1 MLFFLYRKC
10 QYSNAKETNE
20 LFSVERTNLIA
31 NRRSRHLYDLER
43 MMDKP
48 FALKAVHNDDLWE
61 HIRQHRMA
69 FTAMLGVDYTDNMRA
84 HLCLTPP
91 EQWRNEWKEDYE
103 RMCQTMINGEKLP
116 FEKRTFLQYCLTFS
130 SFHHKLLKSL

>member
-1 MLFFLYRKC
+1 
-10 QYSNAKETNE
+10 
-20 LFSVERTNLIA
+20 
-31 NRRSRHLYDLER
+31 

-69 FTAMLGVDYTDNMRA
+69 FTAMLGVDYSDDMRA

-116 FEKRTFLQYCLTFS
+116 FEKLIERMKELQERFCNIA
-130 SFHHKLLKSL
+130 